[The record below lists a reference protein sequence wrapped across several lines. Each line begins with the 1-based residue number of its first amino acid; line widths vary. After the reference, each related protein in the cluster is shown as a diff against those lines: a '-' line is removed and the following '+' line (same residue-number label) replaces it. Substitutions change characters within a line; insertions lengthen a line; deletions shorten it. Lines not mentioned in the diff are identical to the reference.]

1 MLNMFRGRGNSK
13 AGFTLIELLVVIAI
27 IAILIALILP
37 AVQQA
42 REAARRTQCRNNM
55 KQLVLALHN
64 YEGTHMVL
72 PASRLY
78 PKSVIHDNPGSD
90 PLYPNLSSYQ
100 SWTTMVLPHIDQANL
115 QHDLDFNYAWHA
127 AENRHAISH
136 QVSTFVCPSAPSS
149 DRTDPNWVVGA
160 AAGDYNNITE
170 VKKKVYSQVLGLPEP
185 SEASRAGVLSKGYA
199 NKFAHVRDGASNT
212 ICLAEVAGQPF
223 IWTSEG
229 QMNADRF
236 AAYTDD
242 KVVDLGGT
250 YVSADGTGWA
260 DPDNGFAING
270 ATKDGLTKYS
280 TYMINR
286 INTSEVFSFHPGGA
300 VVALADGSVRFV
312 SESIDTKV
320 FVDAC
325 TRAGGEIQ
333 GQW

>member
-78 PKSVIHDNPGSD
+78 PKSVIHDNPGD
-90 PLYPNLSSYQ
+90 PLDPNESSYQ
-100 SWTTMVLPHIDQANL
+100 SWTTMVLPYIEQANL

-136 QVSTFVCPSAPSS
+136 QVSTFLCPSAPSS

-229 QMNADRF
+229 RMNADRF

-242 KVVDLGGT
+242 KVVDFGGT